1 MIETTNKKEN
11 KYSLKSYFKFLIPSF
26 IGILLFMTPIRLD
39 KEITIPVAFFSQ
51 NIQIFLE
58 DYLPLIMMIL
68 IIISSF
74 ITIITKIFKP
84 KFITNNDYLKNLFD
98 ITPAWFLTRIL
109 GMIFVISTFFKIG
122 SEIIYSED
130 TGGLLLYSLLPILF
144 AVFLFAGLFL
154 PLILDFGLLEF
165 FGTLLT
171 KFMRP
176 VFNLPGRSS
185 VDCIASWLGD
195 GTIGVLLTSKQY
207 EDGYYS
213 AREAAVIGTSF
224 SAVSITFSLVVIS
237 QVRLGHMFIPFYL
250 TVTLSGIIAAFIV
263 PRIPPLSKKPDTY
276 YNNNKKAASELI
288 PNGYSAFSWGLS
300 QAIERA
306 DKNNDI
312 KKFFL
317 DGIKNVFDMWF
328 GVTPVVMALGTLAL
342 MFAEYTPIFNLLGM
356 PFIPLLKVLR
366 VPEAASAAS
375 TLVVGFA
382 DMFLPSVIAAGTI
395 KSELTRFI
403 VACISVTQ
411 LIYMSEVGGLLIGS
425 KIPVDLKDLFILF
438 IERTLITLPIITLI
452 AHFLF

>member
-122 SEIIYSED
+122 NEIIYSED

>member
-165 FGTLLT
+165 LELCLL
-171 KFMRP
+171 
-176 VFNLPGRSS
+176 NL
-185 VDCIASWLGD
+185 
-195 GTIGVLLTSKQY
+195 
-207 EDGYYS
+207 
-213 AREAAVIGTSF
+213 
-224 SAVSITFSLVVIS
+224 
-237 QVRLGHMFIPFYL
+237 
-250 TVTLSGIIAAFIV
+250 
-263 PRIPPLSKKPDTY
+263 
-276 YNNNKKAASELI
+276 
-288 PNGYSAFSWGLS
+288 
-300 QAIERA
+300 
-306 DKNNDI
+306 
-312 KKFFL
+312 
-317 DGIKNVFDMWF
+317 
-328 GVTPVVMALGTLAL
+328 
-342 MFAEYTPIFNLLGM
+342 
-356 PFIPLLKVLR
+356 
-366 VPEAASAAS
+366 
-375 TLVVGFA
+375 
-382 DMFLPSVIAAGTI
+382 
-395 KSELTRFI
+395 
-403 VACISVTQ
+403 
-411 LIYMSEVGGLLIGS
+411 
-425 KIPVDLKDLFILF
+425 
-438 IERTLITLPIITLI
+438 
-452 AHFLF
+452 

>member
-1 MIETTNKKEN
+1 METTNKKEN

>member
-58 DYLPLIMMIL
+58 DYLPSIMMIL

>member
-250 TVTLSGIIAAFIV
+250 TVTLSSIIAAFIV

>member
-382 DMFLPSVIAAGTI
+382 DMFLPSVIAVGTI

>member
-1 MIETTNKKEN
+1 METTNKKEN

-250 TVTLSGIIAAFIV
+250 TVTLSSIIAAFIV